1 MADAPENWSWGK
13 FFKGFFDGRNYAK
26 AIVLG
31 FCMMVI
37 ALIGFSTYYFIK
49 SKLVKPIPTVGTN
62 SGTINT
68 VNKEGNSWS
77 LINLFNWR

>member
-1 MADAPENWSWGK
+1 MADGENWSWSK
-13 FFKGFFDGRNYAK
+13 FIKGFFDGRNYGK

-37 ALIGFSTYYFIK
+37 LLIGFSTYSFVK
-49 SKLVKPIPTVGTN
+49 SKLVKPVPTVGTN
-62 SGTINT
+62 SGTVNN